1 MPLKIERSDQSELD
15 LLDIWDFVSDRDER
29 AADRLLQ
36 RFLGLLE
43 QLASHPEMGRA
54 RPDLGEGIRSI
65 PATDSYGIFY
75 SFDTTHVRLLRVM
88 HFARDITAE
97 AFEGE

>member
-15 LLDIWDFVSDRDER
+15 LLEIWDFVSERDER
-29 AADRLLQ
+29 AADRLLL

-43 QLASHPEMGRA
+43 QLANHPEMGRA

-75 SFDTTHVRLLRVM
+75 SFDATHVRLLRVM
-88 HFARDITAE
+88 HFARDVTSE
-97 AFEGE
+97 ALEVE

>member
-36 RFLGLLE
+36 RFLTLLE

-54 RPDLGEGIRSI
+54 RPDLGDGIRSI
-65 PATDSYGIFY
+65 PATDSYGLFY
-75 SFDTTHVRLLRVM
+75 GFDGTHLRLLRVM
-88 HFARDITAE
+88 HFSRDITAE
-97 AFEGE
+97 AFVDD